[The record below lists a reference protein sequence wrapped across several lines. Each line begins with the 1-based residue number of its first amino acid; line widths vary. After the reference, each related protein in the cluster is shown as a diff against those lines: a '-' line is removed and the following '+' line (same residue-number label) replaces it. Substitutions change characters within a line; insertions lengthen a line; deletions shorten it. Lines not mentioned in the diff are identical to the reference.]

1 MRHRHTVEQYGVRVE
16 IPTEA
21 PKISHIDTRSYHPWH
36 ARGPVL
42 SRLSDSGGCP
52 NANRLY
58 ARSPLPGENC
68 QPPCGRDRNQAAAHG
83 PLSRFR
89 GAKDPA
95 LVTGRRHTGKPLGRP
110 VKAFPIL
117 LPVSLA
123 PCRSMRF
130 GPPASR
136 SGSPL
141 RLRRDGRTSK
151 CLAATPSRTR
161 QPVKACPSETLRL
174 RTFSPIRMSISVSYF
189 RARVLPLH
197 REVGPSTAER
207 GRADPRKGP

>member
-16 IPTEA
+16 IPTKA
-21 PKISHIDTRSYHPWH
+21 RRISHGSTRSYHTRH
-36 ARGPVL
+36 ARGHVL
-42 SRLSDSGGCP
+42 GRLSDPGGCP
-52 NANRLY
+52 SARRLS

-83 PLSRFR
+83 SLS
-89 GAKDPA
+89 GCKGPCAV
-95 LVTGRRHTGKPLGRP
+95 VTGRRHTGKPLGRP

-136 SGSPL
+136 SGSPPDSGEPVERVGALRRPPRVLDSPL
-141 RLRRDGRTSK
+141 RL
-151 CLAATPSRTR
+151 
-161 QPVKACPSETLRL
+161 CPSETLRL
-174 RTFSPIRMSISVSYF
+174 GIYSPIRKSISVSTSGLRCY
-189 RARVLPLH
+189 PLH
-197 REVGPSTAER
+197 PEVGSSTAEP
-207 GRADPRKGP
+207 GRADPSKGS